1 VSSPSRIRR
10 AGHDAY
16 YRGGNPAAHNPHSGP
31 SLFEQ
36 IRSAHWLEG
45 WTEAQIDDECA
56 LKEERARQEQADLE
70 DFDKVQ
76 EFARLYNLAKEQG
89 LIS

>member
-1 VSSPSRIRR
+1 MSSPSRYRR
-10 AGHDAY
+10 EGRNAF
-16 YRGGNPAAHNPHSGP
+16 YRGGNPISVCPYPAGHHGANSWLDG
-31 SLFEQ
+31 
-36 IRSAHWLEG
+36 WLEA
-45 WTEAQIDDECA
+45 EKEDERRI
-56 LKEERARQEQADLE
+56 KDEERADLE